1 MTPIEFELSDK
12 HMALLDALCSTA
24 DVTRNEMA
32 RDLLIAVLEDDAAA
46 HGANP
51 SPDHRIIRLEKYRG
65 QP

>member
-1 MTPIEFELSDK
+1 MTIEIELSDK

-32 RDLLIAVLEDDAAA
+32 RDLIIAVLEDDAAA

-51 SPDHRIIRLEKYRG
+51 SPDHKFIVLQNYRG
-65 QP
+65 QK